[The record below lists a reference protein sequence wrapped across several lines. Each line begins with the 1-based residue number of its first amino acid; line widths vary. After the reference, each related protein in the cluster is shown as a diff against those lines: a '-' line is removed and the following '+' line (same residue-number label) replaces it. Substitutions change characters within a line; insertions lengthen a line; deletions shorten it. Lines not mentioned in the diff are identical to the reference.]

1 MNEYNERL
9 LKNVLQDYREETDEQ
24 LLKEMEEAKNN
35 PLFQN
40 KEGEAEA
47 FAADYT
53 KKPKKKYG
61 KIFLRVASIFL
72 VIAIGCAFIPF
83 TVEGRRSSLAEIVA
97 NFVNSEFIAFDS
109 NDDDN
114 LLLSYEGEF
123 VPSWIPD
130 GYSVE
135 SVNNEPNIK
144 EIVFSNSNNII
155 VFREQVVDFKQN
167 VDYSDADNL
176 QEIEILGY
184 KGSSFFTDGISNV
197 VVVTDNSIIF
207 ITCDDNTVD
216 LVGFAEKIE
225 KR

>member
-24 LLKEMEEAKNN
+24 LLKEIEEAKNN

-61 KIFLRVASIFL
+61 RIFLKVASIL
-72 VIAIGCAFIPF
+72 VVIALCASFIPI
-83 TVEGRRSSLAEIVA
+83 TVEGRKSTIAEIIA

-123 VPSWIPD
+123 VPSWIPV

-135 SVNNEPNIK
+135 SINNEPNIK

-167 VDYSDADNL
+167 VDYADADNL
-176 QEIEILGY
+176 QNIEILGY
-184 KGSSFFTDGISNV
+184 NGILFTKDGINRIV
-197 VVVTDNSIIF
+197 
-207 ITCDDNTVD
+207 ITTEEANIYISCDDDTVD
-216 LVGFAEKIE
+216 LSGFAEKIE

>member
-24 LLKEMEEAKNN
+24 LLKEIEEAKNN

-47 FAADYT
+47 FVLEYT
-53 KKPKKKYG
+53 KKPKKKFG
-61 KIFLRVASIFL
+61 RIFLKVASIL
-72 VIAIGCAFIPF
+72 VVIALCASFIPI
-83 TVEGRRSSLAEIVA
+83 TVEGRKSTIAEIIA

-109 NDDDN
+109 NENDS

-123 VPSWIPD
+123 VPTWIPD
-130 GYSVE
+130 GYNIE
-135 SVNNEPNIK
+135 SVNNGKNTK
-144 EIVFSNSNNII
+144 EIIFSDSSNIL
-155 VFREQVVDFKQN
+155 VYREQSIDFKQN

-184 KGSSFFTDGISNV
+184 NGISFTKDGINRIV
-197 VVVTDNSIIF
+197 
-207 ITCDDNTVD
+207 ITTEEANIYISCDDDTVD
-216 LVGFAEKIE
+216 LIGFAEKIE

>member
-24 LLKEMEEAKNN
+24 LLKEIEEAKNN

-47 FAADYT
+47 FALKHT
-53 KKPKKKYG
+53 KKSKKKFG
-61 KIFLRVASIFL
+61 RIFMKVASIL
-72 VIAIGCAFIPF
+72 VVIALCASFIPI
-83 TVEGRRSSLAEIVA
+83 TVEGRKSTIAEIIA

-135 SVNNEPNIK
+135 SINNEPNIK

-155 VFREQVVDFKQN
+155 VYREQSIDFKQN

-184 KGSSFFTDGISNV
+184 KGISYTEDGVNRVVITTDSVNIY
-197 VVVTDNSIIF
+197 
-207 ITCDDNTVD
+207 ITCNDNDVD
-216 LVGFAEKIE
+216 LVGFAELIE

>member
-24 LLKEMEEAKNN
+24 LLKEIEEAKNN

-61 KIFLRVASIFL
+61 RIFLKVASIL
-72 VIAIGCAFIPF
+72 VVIALCASFIPI
-83 TVEGRRSSLAEIVA
+83 TVEGRKSTIAEIIA

-135 SVNNEPNIK
+135 SINNEPNIK

-167 VDYSDADNL
+167 VDYADADNL
-176 QEIEILGY
+176 QNIEILGY
-184 KGSSFFTDGISNV
+184 NGILFTKDGINRIV
-197 VVVTDNSIIF
+197 
-207 ITCDDNTVD
+207 ITTEEANIYISCDDDTVD
-216 LVGFAEKIE
+216 LIGFAEKIE

>member
-9 LKNVLQDYREETDEQ
+9 LKNVLQDYREENDAE
-24 LLKEMEEAKNN
+24 LLKEIEEAKNN

-47 FAADYT
+47 FALKHT
-53 KKPKKKYG
+53 KKSKKKFG
-61 KIFLRVASIFL
+61 RIFMKVASIL
-72 VIAIGCAFIPF
+72 VVIALCASFIPI
-83 TVEGRRSSLAEIVA
+83 TVEGRKSTIAEIIA
-97 NFVNSEFIAFDS
+97 NFVNSEFLAFDS

-114 LLLSYEGEF
+114 LLLAYEGEF
-123 VPSWIPD
+123 VPTFIPD

-135 SVNNEPNIK
+135 SINNEPNIK

-155 VFREQVVDFKQN
+155 VYREQSIDFKQN